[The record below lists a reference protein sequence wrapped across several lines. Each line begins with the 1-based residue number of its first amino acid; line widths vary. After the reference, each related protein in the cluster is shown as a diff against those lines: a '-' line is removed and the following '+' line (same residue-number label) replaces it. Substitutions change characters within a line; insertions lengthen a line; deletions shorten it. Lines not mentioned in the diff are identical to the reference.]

1 MELKSVGPLS
11 VAKVMG
17 AMYAAMGVIFG
28 CLFAV
33 IGLVGVPLAGDRAT
47 ALPGLFFG
55 VGAVIVLPI
64 FYGCIGFV
72 MGAISGWLYN
82 IFADLVGGVQLDLQP
97 PASSA
102 AIGS

>member
-1 MELKSVGPLS
+1 
-11 VAKVMG
+11 
-17 AMYAAMGVIFG
+17 
-28 CLFAV
+28 
-33 IGLVGVPLAGDRAT
+33 
-47 ALPGLFFG
+47 
-55 VGAVIVLPI
+55 
-64 FYGCIGFV
+64 